1 VWIGTQRTKM
11 KEGKLSEE
19 KIKLLESIDCWS
31 WSVDRIRCRGDKEEN
46 WKKLFELLRE
56 FVAENGLLTKFS
68 EKYKGEPLGGWINT
82 QRVTMKEGKLSE
94 EKIKLLESIDCWS
107 WGVDRI
113 RSRGNKE
120 ENWTKLFE
128 LLREFVAENGRLTKF
143 SEKYKEEP
151 LGTWINIQRRTMKQ
165 GKLSEEK
172 IKLLESID
180 YWSWGVDNVRN
191 RGNKEENWKKL
202 FELLREFV
210 AENGRLT
217 KRTEVYKGEP
227 LGEWIGTQR
236 TKMKE
241 GKLSEE
247 KIKLLE
253 SIDCWSWGVDN
264 VRNRGD
270 KEENWKKLF
279 ELLREFVA
287 ENGRLTKI
295 SEKYKEEP
303 LGHWISKQ
311 RRTMKQGKL
320 SEEKIRALESIEGW
334 VWKVK

>member
-1 VWIGTQRTKM
+1 
-11 KEGKLSEE
+11 
-19 KIKLLESIDCWS
+19 
-31 WSVDRIRCRGDKEEN
+31 
-46 WKKLFELLRE
+46 
-56 FVAENGLLTKFS
+56 
-68 EKYKGEPLGGWINT
+68 
-82 QRVTMKEGKLSE
+82 
-94 EKIKLLESIDCWS
+94 
-107 WGVDRI
+107 
-113 RSRGNKE
+113 
-120 ENWTKLFE
+120 
-128 LLREFVAENGRLTKF
+128 
-143 SEKYKEEP
+143 
-151 LGTWINIQRRTMKQ
+151 
-165 GKLSEEK
+165 
-172 IKLLESID
+172 
-180 YWSWGVDNVRN
+180 
-191 RGNKEENWKKL
+191 
-202 FELLREFV
+202 
-210 AENGRLT
+210 
-217 KRTEVYKGEP
+217 
-227 LGEWIGTQR
+227 
-236 TKMKE
+236 MKE